1 MSYSLKGFIF
11 DLDGV
16 ITETAKF
23 HYIAWKEIVKK
34 IGINLTEEINEKIK
48 GLPRKE
54 TLLEI
59 LKIYDVNINDDL
71 INDLCE
77 KKNNY
82 YLELLNTNLGQKDI
96 LDGIYNLLIDA
107 KNDGIKLAIASSSL
121 NAKMI
126 LEKLNILDLFDYIVD
141 SKKIKNGKPAPDIYI
156 DAAYGLNL
164 DPRECIGFED
174 ASVGIYGLNQAKIFS
189 IGINKND
196 LTVKNNS
203 KLFFNSTNE
212 LNYEKIKKEFI
223 RNRELDMNILF
234 VSDKNNSLFKKN
246 LINEIKKLN
255 WAKELNFVDVN
266 FDKETNI
273 VDDTIYAINY
283 AKQNYEKFKLIII
296 DNFGSASFMV
306 ASKFK
311 NCIVAQ
317 LEDEHSAKMTRDHN
331 NTNVICLGTY
341 NVGFGLAYNI
351 IKKFIRS
358 EYSGG
363 RHQVR
368 IDMLDK
374 LLEKEEN

>member
-1 MSYSLKGFIF
+1 MAYSLKGFIF

-23 HYIAWKEIVKK
+23 HYIAWKEIVKQ
-34 IGINLTEEINEKIK
+34 IGINLSEEVNEKIK

-59 LKIYDVNINDDL
+59 LKIYDVKLNDEL
-71 INDLCE
+71 INNLCVE
-77 KKNNY
+77 KNNY
-82 YLELLNTNLGQKDI
+82 YLELLNNNLNESDI
-96 LDGIYNLLIDA
+96 LDGIHNLLIDA

-126 LEKLNILDLFDYIVD
+126 LNKLNILDLFDYIVD
-141 SKKIKNGKPAPDIYI
+141 SSKIKNGKPSPDIYL
-156 DAAYGLNL
+156 DAAFGLKL

-174 ASVGIYGLNQAKIFS
+174 AMVGIIGLNKAKIFS

-196 LTVKNNS
+196 LSVKDNS
-203 KLFFNSTNE
+203 KLFFNSTSE
-212 LNYEKIKKEFI
+212 LNYKRIKNDFI
-223 RNRELDMNILF
+223 RNREFNMNILF
-234 VSDKNNSLFKKN
+234 VSDKNNSLFKKR
-246 LINEIKKLN
+246 LISEIRKLN
-255 WAKELNFVDVN
+255 WAKELNFIDIN
-266 FDKETNI
+266 DEKETNI

-283 AKQNYEKFKLIII
+283 AKNNFDNFKLIII
-296 DNFGSASFMV
+296 DDFGSSSFMV

-317 LEDEHSAKMTRDHN
+317 LEDEHSARMTRDHN
-331 NTNVICLGTY
+331 NTNIICIGTY
-341 NVGFGLAYNI
+341 NVGFGLSYNI
-351 IKKFIRS
+351 VKKFIKS

>member
-1 MSYSLKGFIF
+1 MAYSLKGLIF

-34 IGINLTEEINEKIK
+34 IGINLTEEVNERIK

-59 LKIYDVNINDDL
+59 LKIYDVNIDDNL
-71 INDLCE
+71 INNLCDE
-77 KKNNY
+77 KNNY
-82 YLELLNTNLGQKDI
+82 YLQLLNSNLNEKDI
-96 LDGIYNLLIDA
+96 LYGIYNLLIDA

-126 LEKLNILDLFDYIVD
+126 LEKLKILDLFDYIVD
-141 SKKIKNGKPAPDIYI
+141 SKIIKNGKPAPDIYL
-156 DAAYGLNL
+156 DAAYGMKL
-164 DPRECIGFED
+164 DPRECVGFED
-174 ASVGIYGLNQAKIFS
+174 ASVGIIGLNKAKIFS
-189 IGINKND
+189 VGINKND
-196 LTVKNNS
+196 LFVKENS
-203 KLFFNSTNE
+203 KLFLNSTNE
-212 LNYEKIKKEFI
+212 LNYEKIKNEFNK
-223 RNRELDMNILF
+223 NRELNMNILF
-234 VSDKNNSLFKKN
+234 ISDKNNSLFKKN
-246 LINEIKKLN
+246 LINEIRKLN
-255 WAKELNFVDVN
+255 WTKELNFVDIN
-266 FDKETNI
+266 CDNETNI

-283 AKQNYEKFKLIII
+283 AKQNYDNFKLIII

-331 NTNVICLGTY
+331 NTNIICLGTY
-341 NVGFGLAYNI
+341 NLGFGLAYNI